1 VDKTLQVAPR
11 VKGDFSAFL
20 SAATGYGTAG
30 VKYGEPFLE
39 VKEGETEVDRIDYL
53 PFISEEPR

>member
-1 VDKTLQVAPR
+1 MDKTVRVAPR
-11 VKGDFSAFL
+11 VKGDFRAFL
-20 SAATGYGTAG
+20 SAATGSGTVG
-30 VKYGEPFLE
+30 VRDGEPFLE